1 MIDFEQLTEEQIL
14 QRMLDVD
21 DVPEKTYPMQRL
33 GIPVK
38 LRGLK
43 GQKVFALRE
52 QCTHRSEKR
61 GKVQENFDDEAFQC
75 KLILAATVS
84 PKWDHP
90 KLLEKYQASSG
101 EGVLKKMLLA
111 GELAA
116 LGDAVLDLSGF
127 GVELEEVKN

>member
-1 MIDFEQLTEEQIL
+1 MDFDLLTEEQIL
-14 QRMLDVD
+14 QRMLEAE
-21 DVPEKTYPMQRL
+21 DVPEKRYPLNRL

-43 GQKVFALRE
+43 GQRVFALRE
-52 QCTHRSEKR
+52 ECTFRSEKR
-61 GKVQENFDDEAFQC
+61 GKIQERLDEEAFQC
-75 KLILAATVS
+75 KLIAAATVS

-90 KLLEKYQASSG
+90 KLLEKYQASSA

-116 LGDAVLDLSGF
+116 LGDVILDLSGF
-127 GVELEEVKN
+127 GVELEEIKN

>member
-1 MIDFEQLTEEQIL
+1 MDMEQLTEEQIL
-14 QRMLDVD
+14 QRMLDAEN
-21 DVPEKTYPMQRL
+21 VPEKTFRLERL

-52 QCTHRSEKR
+52 ECTFRSEKR
-61 GKVQENFDDEAFQC
+61 GRIQERLDDEAFNC
-75 KLILAATVS
+75 KLIHAATVS
-84 PKWDHP
+84 PQWNHP
-90 KLLEKYQASSG
+90 KLLEKYQSSSA

-111 GELAA
+111 GELAI

-127 GVELEEVKN
+127 NEELAEVKN